1 MFSSPLRFSKYKK
14 SYLPKSNLSKQKSKS
29 LFRMDEYSED
39 YSGSGINLTRETSQV
54 IKKTAKTAVYGQPM
68 DFLTVCE
75 APGCISKTVAM
86 NFPAIDRNV
95 AARACVTRQRR

>member
-1 MFSSPLRFSKYKK
+1 MFSSPLRNSKYKK

-54 IKKTAKTAVYGQPM
+54 IKKTAKTV
-68 DFLTVCE
+68 F
-75 APGCISKTVAM
+75 SS
-86 NFPAIDRNV
+86 
-95 AARACVTRQRR
+95 AANKIRKVLDSNYRS